1 MVNLLLIPRF
11 RVRLPARAPKMCRS
25 SAEGRQKGLLLMF
38 VSGSA
43 DALQLFRLM
52 LDSPSHDTSTNNELR
67 PAKMQQDRH
76 YPPVVVRC
84 WFESELAEN
93 ASDMRL
99 DSSFA
104 HMQSFGDRLVRAP
117 LRHQRKDLPL
127 AIRQLLQRALRPAA
141 THQPG
146 HHLGVQHRPTSLQTL
161 QGVEQLVCILH
172 TVLQQIPDAPL
183 RAGDQFRRKVSID
196 VCGEHQH
203 ANVGPTP
210 VDLSCS
216 RQTFVRVGGRHSDV
230 DDHYVRLLTR
240 EEIEELLS
248 VARLTHHCDA
258 GFPQEAD
265 QSAAEQSRVVGDGY
279 PHGISACTNVPAAE
293 GLAISSF
300 PPSTETRSA
309 MPVRPEPLP
318 GAAPPRPSSRTSTHS
333 RSSCCRTETSTRRA
347 PECLAALVRAS
358 LTTK

>member
-1 MVNLLLIPRF
+1 
-11 RVRLPARAPKMCRS
+11 
-25 SAEGRQKGLLLMF
+25 
-38 VSGSA
+38 
-43 DALQLFRLM
+43 
-52 LDSPSHDTSTNNELR
+52 
-67 PAKMQQDRH
+67 MQQDRH

-84 WFESELAEN
+84 RFESELAEN

-117 LRHQRKDLPL
+117 LRHQPKDLPL
-127 AIRQLLQRALRPAA
+127 AIRQLLQWALRP
-141 THQPG
+141 
-146 HHLGVQHRPTSLQTL
+146 
-161 QGVEQLVCILH
+161 
-172 TVLQQIPDAPL
+172 
-183 RAGDQFRRKVSID
+183 GDQFRRKVSID

-240 EEIEELLS
+240 EEIEELLP
-248 VARLTHHCDA
+248 VARLTHHRHA